1 MKFYALLLGVLVGTS
16 VCAETVVDAEKLRT
30 YGAEN
35 PTLIYVFTSP
45 ACPHCAA
52 YHAEILPVI
61 KKQFS
66 DTGLAQ
72 IKIVDMVGDK
82 RSMKVAQLA
91 RCMTDSQYTKFMETV
106 YQKQSDWAYGD
117 ADTYEEKIISYATD
131 AGLTAKSQ
139 KACLDNEKLADKIID
154 QRNNLAKMYRIQA
167 MPTTVVVRGIKSKMF
182 LGADENLIPELE
194 KVVKK

>member
-1 MKFYALLLGVLVGTS
+1 MKIYALLLGLLVGTS

-52 YHAEILPVI
+52 YHADVLPTL

-66 DTGLAQ
+66 DVGLAQ
-72 IKIVDMVGDK
+72 IKIVDIVGDK

-91 RCMTDSQYTKFMETV
+91 RCMTDSQYEKFMEKV
-106 YQKQSDWAYGD
+106 YQNQSDWAYGD
-117 ADTYEEKIISYATD
+117 ADTYEEKIITYATEV
-131 AGLTAKSQ
+131 GLNKKSQ
-139 KACLDNEKLADKIID
+139 EACLNNEKLADKIID

-167 MPTTVVVRGIKSKMF
+167 MPTTVVVRGIKNKMF
-182 LGADENLIPELE
+182 LGVDDQLIPELE
-194 KVVKK
+194 KVIKK